1 MKQFHRLSDSEMEI
15 MRVIWALDAPATAS
29 QLLELFSHKGWKIQT
44 MSTFLTRLVDKGVL
58 SQGKKAKANTYAPAL
73 TEQEYHSLEAQHV
86 INSMYHGSLL
96 DFLAAFSGG
105 RSLKQADVEELKQWF
120 EEVAGHD

>member
-1 MKQFHRLSDSEMEI
+1 MRPFHSLSDSEMEI
-15 MRVIWALDAPATAS
+15 MRVIWGLDAPATAA

-58 SQGKKAKANTYAPAL
+58 AQGKRGKSNAYSPAV
-73 TEQEYHSLEAQHV
+73 TEREYHSLEAQHV
-86 INSMYHGSLL
+86 IDSMYNGSLR

-105 RSLKQADVEELKQWF
+105 SALKKSEADELKQWF